1 MRSEAPD
8 SQRIS
13 QIVRHQGGRP
23 EALIEV
29 LHQVQELHGYL
40 PRTALEAVARQLR
53 LPLSRVQGVA
63 TFYHLFRLVPPTPHT
78 CAVCLGTACYVHGG
92 ADLARELE
100 TRLAV
105 RLDAPAGNGT
115 WALQQVS
122 CLGACGQAPVLEVDG
137 AMVNRLAV
145 GDPERL
151 AQQLE
156 QAGVPIA
163 SGGAL

>member
-1 MRSEAPD
+1 
-8 SQRIS
+8 
-13 QIVRHQGGRP
+13 
-23 EALIEV
+23 
-29 LHQVQELHGYL
+29 
-40 PRTALEAVARQLR
+40 
-53 LPLSRVQGVA
+53 
-63 TFYHLFRLVPPTPHT
+63 
-78 CAVCLGTACYVHGG
+78 VCLGTACYVRGG

>member
-1 MRSEAPD
+1 MRSETPD
-8 SQRIS
+8 SQRIL

-23 EALIEV
+23 DALIEV

-40 PRTALEAVARQLR
+40 PRTALEAVARQLH

-63 TFYHLFRLVPPTPHT
+63 TFYHLFRLAPPTPHT

-92 ADLARELE
+92 THLARMLE

-105 RLDAPAGNGT
+105 GLDAPAGNGT
-115 WALQQVS
+115 WSLQQVS

-137 AMVNRLAV
+137 VMVIRLAV
-145 GDPERL
+145 ADPVRL

-156 QAGVPIA
+156 EAGVPIA
-163 SGGAL
+163 SGGAP